1 MKKVRYLVILG
12 VLLIDYLVKLLVRC
26 TMYCGQTIPVI
37 DGILSI
43 TYVPNMAPWETIPVI
58 KDIFHFTYVQNR
70 GAAFSLFTG
79 RGPMIMTVTFV
90 ALCLAAWYM
99 ERHKNDH
106 WTLLLSLELIISG
119 GVGNL
124 LDRAVNGFV
133 TDMFDI
139 HFFPVFNIADI
150 AICTGCGFLILY
162 MFFFD
167 KPDENT

>member
-37 DGILSI
+37 DGILNI
-43 TYVPNMAPWETIPVI
+43 
-58 KDIFHFTYVQNR
+58 TYVQNR

-79 RGPMIMTVTFV
+79 RGPMIMIVTFV

-124 LDRAVNGFV
+124 VDRAMNGFV

-167 KPDENT
+167 KPDGNT

>member
-43 TYVPNMAPWETIPVI
+43 
-58 KDIFHFTYVQNR
+58 TYVQNR

>member
-43 TYVPNMAPWETIPVI
+43 
-58 KDIFHFTYVQNR
+58 TYVQNR

-139 HFFPVFNIADI
+139 HFFPVFNISDI

>member
-37 DGILSI
+37 DGIFSI
-43 TYVPNMAPWETIPVI
+43 
-58 KDIFHFTYVQNR
+58 TYVQNR

>member
-37 DGILSI
+37 DGIFSI
-43 TYVPNMAPWETIPVI
+43 
-58 KDIFHFTYVQNR
+58 TYVQNR

-124 LDRAVNGFV
+124 LDRAMNGFV

>member
-43 TYVPNMAPWETIPVI
+43 
-58 KDIFHFTYVQNR
+58 TYVQNR

-106 WTLLLSLELIISG
+106 WTLLLSLEFIISG

>member
-43 TYVPNMAPWETIPVI
+43 
-58 KDIFHFTYVQNR
+58 TYVQNR

-133 TDMFDI
+133 TDIFDI

>member
-43 TYVPNMAPWETIPVI
+43 
-58 KDIFHFTYVQNR
+58 TYVQNR

-167 KPDENT
+167 KPDDNT

>member
-1 MKKVRYLVILG
+1 MG

-43 TYVPNMAPWETIPVI
+43 
-58 KDIFHFTYVQNR
+58 TYVQNR

>member
-26 TMYCGQTIPVI
+26 TMYCGQTTPVI
-37 DGILSI
+37 DGIFSI
-43 TYVPNMAPWETIPVI
+43 
-58 KDIFHFTYVQNR
+58 TYVQNR

>member
-43 TYVPNMAPWETIPVI
+43 TYVQT
-58 KDIFHFTYVQNR
+58 R

>member
-43 TYVPNMAPWETIPVI
+43 
-58 KDIFHFTYVQNR
+58 TYVQNR

-167 KPDENT
+167 KLFNVIYF

>member
-37 DGILSI
+37 DGIFSI
-43 TYVPNMAPWETIPVI
+43 
-58 KDIFHFTYVQNR
+58 TYVQNR

-90 ALCLAAWYM
+90 ALWLASWYM

-167 KPDENT
+167 KPDDNT

>member
-43 TYVPNMAPWETIPVI
+43 
-58 KDIFHFTYVQNR
+58 TYVQNR

-124 LDRAVNGFV
+124 LDRAMNGFV

>member
-1 MKKVRYLVILG
+1 MG

-43 TYVPNMAPWETIPVI
+43 
-58 KDIFHFTYVQNR
+58 TYVQNR

-167 KPDENT
+167 KPDDNT

>member
-37 DGILSI
+37 DGIFSI
-43 TYVPNMAPWETIPVI
+43 
-58 KDIFHFTYVQNR
+58 TYVQNR

-167 KPDENT
+167 KPDDNT

>member
-1 MKKVRYLVILG
+1 MKTVRYLVILG

-43 TYVPNMAPWETIPVI
+43 
-58 KDIFHFTYVQNR
+58 TYVQNR

-167 KPDENT
+167 KPDDNT

>member
-1 MKKVRYLVILG
+1 MG

-37 DGILSI
+37 DGIFSI
-43 TYVPNMAPWETIPVI
+43 
-58 KDIFHFTYVQNR
+58 TYVQNR

-167 KPDENT
+167 KPDDNT

>member
-1 MKKVRYLVILG
+1 MG

-37 DGILSI
+37 DGIFSI
-43 TYVPNMAPWETIPVI
+43 
-58 KDIFHFTYVQNR
+58 TYVQNR

-99 ERHKNDH
+99 ERHKHDL
-106 WTLLLSLELIISG
+106 WRLLLSLEVIISG

-167 KPDENT
+167 KPDDNT

>member
-37 DGILSI
+37 DGIFSI
-43 TYVPNMAPWETIPVI
+43 
-58 KDIFHFTYVQNR
+58 TYVQNR

-106 WTLLLSLELIISG
+106 WTRLLSLELIISG

-167 KPDENT
+167 KPDDNT

>member
-37 DGILSI
+37 DGIFSI
-43 TYVPNMAPWETIPVI
+43 
-58 KDIFHFTYVQNR
+58 TYVQNR

-79 RGPMIMTVTFV
+79 RGPMIMTVTVV

-133 TDMFDI
+133 TDMLDI

-167 KPDENT
+167 KPDDNT